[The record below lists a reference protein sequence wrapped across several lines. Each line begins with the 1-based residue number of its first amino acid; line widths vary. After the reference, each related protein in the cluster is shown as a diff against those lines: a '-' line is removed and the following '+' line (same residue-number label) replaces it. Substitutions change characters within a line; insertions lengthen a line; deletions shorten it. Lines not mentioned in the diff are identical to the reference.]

1 MKLNPQYKK
10 ILGMKLKK
18 TIKAKMKK
26 KAKQI
31 EIIRIRVKIETQ
43 IRFDKIFRDKIE
55 KNNNKK
61 RLRIK

>member
-55 KNNNKK
+55 KKLIKK
-61 RLRIK
+61 D

>member
-1 MKLNPQYKK
+1 
-10 ILGMKLKK
+10 
-18 TIKAKMKK
+18 MKK

-43 IRFDKIFRDKIE
+43 IRFDKIFRDEIE
-55 KNNNKK
+55 KNINKK

>member
-55 KNNNKK
+55 KNINKK

>member
-1 MKLNPQYKK
+1 
-10 ILGMKLKK
+10 MKLKK

-31 EIIRIRVKIETQ
+31 EIIKIRVKIETQ

-55 KNNNKK
+55 KNINKK

>member
-43 IRFDKIFRDKIE
+43 IRFDKIFRDEIE
-55 KNNNKK
+55 KNINKK

>member
-1 MKLNPQYKK
+1 
-10 ILGMKLKK
+10 MKLKK
-18 TIKAKMKK
+18 TIKAKMKKK

-55 KNNNKK
+55 KNINKK